1 VKDILVR
8 LDDNLVQ
15 VVMRLAENK
24 NVLKKYPE
32 FKNDLKQLENSHK
45 LKAIQDIMASY
56 KIQHTLQIVR
66 YFIDHERF
74 DPELYETLMGKITR
88 LQNKEILF

>member
-1 VKDILVR
+1 MKDILVR
-8 LDDNLVQ
+8 LDENLVQ

-32 FKNDLKQLENSHK
+32 FKTDLNMLNSSHK
-45 LKAIQDIMASY
+45 LKAIKDIMDSY

-66 YFIDHERF
+66 YFINHERF
-74 DPELYETLMGKITR
+74 DPELYESLLAKITR
-88 LQNKEILF
+88 LQKKEILF